1 MRRENQLMS
10 SYISTST
17 LFNKNSDYNRLARK
31 ITIANLGGPVKRKVK
46 GKETKKTILSYNK

>member
-1 MRRENQLMS
+1 MRKENQLMS

-46 GKETKKTILSYNK
+46 